1 MYYVNISISMSMNI
15 NMSINMR
22 IVMIININK
31 FRHYIINSNIKIS
44 MILQGLFDL
53 IYWTVAIVL
62 PLVESLRQLAHC
74 DEEKKDSITL
84 YWAIMAVL
92 QLTVFPF
99 LSVTVGYYT
108 PMVNTILHLAMV
120 VFILVLGGSQKVS
133 KQMDVHLP
141 KLKQ

>member
-92 QLTVFPF
+92 
-99 LSVTVGYYT
+99 
-108 PMVNTILHLAMV
+108 
-120 VFILVLGGSQKVS
+120 
-133 KQMDVHLP
+133 
-141 KLKQ
+141 